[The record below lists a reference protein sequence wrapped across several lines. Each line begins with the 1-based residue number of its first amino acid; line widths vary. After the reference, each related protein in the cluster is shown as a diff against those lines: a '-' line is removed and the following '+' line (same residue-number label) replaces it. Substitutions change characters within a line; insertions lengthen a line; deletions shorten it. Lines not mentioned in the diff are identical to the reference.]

1 MGVQHGQENVRTA
14 EIVVFTAG
22 NERVEQN
29 RNVEH
34 SHALQASGDR
44 GRKGR
49 VIGMTDDPIRR
60 INHASGVANLLIDTD
75 GAVFPN
81 RDVSLVR
88 LLRRRQWRHR
98 QGSVG
103 PPPRWRIS
111 ITTLPGDR
119 ALALVGVPTP
129 ATVAINTLDMT
140 QLRERVAAVGGFP
153 LIIKDKIPGG
163 HGLGVVKAET
173 MDSLVWIGRMIF
185 ETTNKTSFRIEEFLP
200 HTEHARLIVLGDQ
213 VIDGIVYHGNDYDFA
228 PIARTRRSM
237 LSR

>member
-1 MGVQHGQENVRTA
+1 MYDCCADANGATAKVSRTA
-14 EIVVFTAG
+14 ATLENFDYHFT
-22 NERVEQN
+22 R
-29 RNVEH
+29 
-34 SHALQASGDR
+34 
-44 GRKGR
+44 
-49 VIGMTDDPIRR
+49 
-60 INHASGVANLLIDTD
+60 
-75 GAVFPN
+75 
-81 RDVSLVR
+81 
-88 LLRRRQWRHR
+88 
-98 QGSVG
+98 
-103 PPPRWRIS
+103 
-111 ITTLPGDR
+111 DR